1 MNVRVAM
8 LTVFGLGR
16 LRPAPGT
23 WGSLPA
29 VGVALL
35 CVWQFDPGA
44 GVPEGDYHGT
54 IHANIT
60 IALFGLAFAI
70 ACLKFGAEG
79 EAQLGGK
86 DAQSI
91 VADEVAGQSIALLA
105 LPWRSFNDA
114 SALKWNLALAL
125 IAFVAFRGMDIL
137 KPPPARSLQSI
148 RGGLGILIDD
158 VIAGIYALMIS
169 QLIARLLLPRLIG

>member
-1 MNVRVAM
+1 MNLRLAL

-29 VGVALL
+29 VVVALL
-35 CVWQFDPGA
+35 CVWLFDPGA
-44 GVPEGDYHGT
+44 GAPEGGDHGT
-54 IHANIT
+54 IYANIT
-60 IALFGLAFAI
+60 IALLGLAFAI

-79 EAQLGGK
+79 EARFGGK
-86 DAQSI
+86 DAQAI

-105 LPWRSFNDA
+105 LPWRSFSDA
-114 SALKWNLALAL
+114 GAMGWNLSLAV
-125 IAFVAFRGMDIL
+125 IAFVAFRGMDIA
-137 KPPPARSLQSI
+137 KPPPARAMQSM
-148 RGGLGILIDD
+148 RGGLGIVIDD

-169 QLIARLLLPRLIG
+169 QVIARLLLPRLIG